1 MHWVEQKSGRKLV
14 WLVCDLPLRHL
25 AIQVD
30 GPKLRNNN
38 WSGPLGKMLDD
49 VTELKINPNFIK
61 LTIAL
66 GLL

>member
-30 GPKLRNNN
+30 GPTLSNNK